1 MNALTDKDF
10 EQAMYVLEQTLYRKL
25 NYGVYRFRDIDY
37 ILGEMRRLWD
47 AQHTDAGREAV
58 FAKIRDPEAFI
69 KYWKNVEESKRASR
83 RQTKL
88 VKENNMKKQ
97 YTKKQI
103 VEAIAYWKKQLR
115 AGNYKKLD
123 EDILSSDDLQDREKA
138 CRIGADCVMH
148 ICEDAM
154 KQCKPSN
161 AAGRYVF
168 ESSLVKLSVGP
179 VRSENYLSDLRQFYL
194 GLATREYG
202 SLKSFVEI
210 FDKSNCPKLH
220 GDGKNEYAV
229 VKAGDYSGTC
239 ESDGAVYEFDVQV
252 KRDCKWA

>member
-37 ILGEMRRLWD
+37 ILGEVHRLWD

-83 RQTKL
+83 RRTKL

-103 VEAIAYWKKQLR
+103 TEAIAYWEKQLR
-115 AGNYKKLD
+115 AGNYKKINESEEGMARLKLQKMKR
-123 EDILSSDDLQDREKA
+123 ELEASKGKTPSDKA
-138 CRIGADCVMH
+138 FV
-148 ICEDAM
+148 
-154 KQCKPSN
+154 
-161 AAGRYVF
+161 Y
-168 ESSLVKLSVGP
+168 
-179 VRSENYLSDLRQFYL
+179 
-194 GLATREYG
+194 GLM
-202 SLKSFVEI
+202 
-210 FDKSNCPKLH
+210 
-220 GDGKNEYAV
+220 
-229 VKAGDYSGTC
+229 
-239 ESDGAVYEFDVQV
+239 Q
-252 KRDCKWA
+252 